1 MYKSRNWVV
10 VFEQTE
16 RKVGGRI
23 LETDSKKRYKEM
35 VKQMVLFL
43 GTVDVKENYVGKLY
57 GQIYRKVDKNFH
69 TNVHVRS
76 DGEKGYRTNP
86 P

>member
-1 MYKSRNWVV
+1 M

-69 TNVHVRS
+69 TTVHVRS